1 VNKIEPLCKQ
11 KVVRKA
17 KLTKVVFNP
26 VEPIILVGD
35 DKGQVVALKLSPNL
49 RRLTEVPSHKHPK
62 TGEKLPPP
70 TDPDDLKKWKAEE
83 LEAEVEKL
91 STIMGRVI
99 QQQQTG
105 PGGEDSAF

>member
-1 VNKIEPLCKQ
+1 MIGWLRGAVRARKDDRLVVDVNGVGYVVQVPLG
-11 KVVRKA
+11 A
-17 KLTKVVFNP
+17 GAHL
-26 VEPIILVGD
+26 
-35 DKGQVVALKLSPNL
+35 
-49 RRLTEVPSHKHPK
+49 
-62 TGEKLPPP
+62 
-70 TDPDDLKKWKAEE
+70 E